1 MRYLKEK
8 EKQGEDLMRKIGERL
23 EISSRFRKI
32 LRALAVAAVILT
44 ITAGCADYIGAWG
57 TGSPENNAGS
67 IAKNT
72 EDNAHNIPEFYNP
85 QLYAW
90 WGTIYPEFCFE
101 KGEDT
106 DETKPVKLSFWLAK
120 ALDW

>member
-57 TGSPENNAGS
+57 TGGSENNAGS

-72 EDNAHNIPEFYNP
+72 EDSTHNIPEFYNP

>member
-44 ITAGCADYIGAWG
+44 ITAGCADYIGAWC
-57 TGSPENNAGS
+57 TGGSENNAGS

-72 EDNAHNIPEFYNP
+72 EDNTHNIPEFYNP

-101 KGEDT
+101 KARI
-106 DETKPVKLSFWLAK
+106 PMKLSL
-120 ALDW
+120 

>member
-1 MRYLKEK
+1 
-8 EKQGEDLMRKIGERL
+8 MRKIRERF
-23 EISSRFRKI
+23 EISNRFRKI
-32 LRALAVAAVILT
+32 WRVLTIIAVILT
-44 ITAGCADYIGAWG
+44 VTTGCANYIGAWS
-57 TGSPENNAGS
+57 TENMAGNTAEN

-72 EDNAHNIPEFYNP
+72 ADNTRNALKFHNP

>member
-1 MRYLKEK
+1 
-8 EKQGEDLMRKIGERL
+8 MRKIGERL

-57 TGSPENNAGS
+57 TGGSENNAGS

-72 EDNAHNIPEFYNP
+72 ADNAHNIPEFYNP

>member
-1 MRYLKEK
+1 MIVKGKPCIVFDVEVLKN
-8 EKQGEDLMRKIGERL
+8 I
-23 EISSRFRKI
+23 FT
-32 LRALAVAAVILT
+32 VT
-44 ITAGCADYIGAWG
+44 C
-57 TGSPENNAGS
+57 
-67 IAKNT
+67 KNT
-72 EDNAHNIPEFYNP
+72 EDNTHNIPEFYNP

>member
-1 MRYLKEK
+1 
-8 EKQGEDLMRKIGERL
+8 MRKIGERL

-44 ITAGCADYIGAWG
+44 ITAGCADYIGAWR
-57 TGSPENNAGS
+57 TGGSENNAGS

-72 EDNAHNIPEFYNP
+72 EDNTHNISEFYNP

>member
-1 MRYLKEK
+1 
-8 EKQGEDLMRKIGERL
+8 MRKIGERL

-32 LRALAVAAVILT
+32 LRALAVVVVILT
-44 ITAGCADYIGAWG
+44 ITAGCADYIG
-57 TGSPENNAGS
+57 TGGLENNAGS

-72 EDNAHNIPEFYNP
+72 ADNAHNTPEFYNP
-85 QLYAW
+85 RFYAW

>member
-1 MRYLKEK
+1 
-8 EKQGEDLMRKIGERL
+8 MRKIGERL

-57 TGSPENNAGS
+57 TGSSENNAGS

-72 EDNAHNIPEFYNP
+72 ADNTHNTPEFYNP
-85 QLYAW
+85 AVLRVV
-90 WGTIYPEFCFE
+90 GNHLPGILF
-101 KGEDT
+101 
-106 DETKPVKLSFWLAK
+106 
-120 ALDW
+120 

>member
-1 MRYLKEK
+1 
-8 EKQGEDLMRKIGERL
+8 MRKIGERL

-44 ITAGCADYIGAWG
+44 IGAWR
-57 TGSPENNAGS
+57 TGGSENNAGS

-72 EDNAHNIPEFYNP
+72 EDNTHNIPEFYNP

-106 DETKPVKLSFWLAK
+106 DETKPVRLSFWLAK